1 MRGPATGPTCP
12 PQPSCPGQPATGWP
26 TPYARLVFHHRV
38 QMFTDALAEAHALQ
52 ALRINRNPALKL
64 TTPGGRVGG

>member
-1 MRGPATGPTCP
+1 
-12 PQPSCPGQPATGWP
+12 
-26 TPYARLVFHHRV
+26 
-38 QMFTDALAEAHALQ
+38 MFTDALAEAHALQ